1 VAYELECSSSEY
13 LNLWECFDFG
23 VSFSFV
29 TSLVAGRRILKMA
42 SSSLLQKSS
51 GQRNI
56 SQVAAEILNQCVF
69 MEKKCQKNGTA
80 LPTLSAGTSTAF
92 WSESS
97 PELIAARASAV
108 GLLQELTTLLQGP
121 HDYLHE
127 LVASN
132 WDHGALYAFFQSQI
146 LDYMA
151 SSGGLATLSSL
162 SQQSGIPEDKLV
174 RILGLLRCRNIVQ
187 MTETGD
193 FALTVVSEGLLLD
206 SDFKAWVEFQYVF
219 SSFHPGRHSKEE

>member
-1 VAYELECSSSEY
+1 
-13 LNLWECFDFG
+13 
-23 VSFSFV
+23 
-29 TSLVAGRRILKMA
+29 MA